1 MSLHNKTAIVTGA
14 GQGIG
19 FAIVQQLLEKGARV
33 LLNDSDA
40 ALAAKAVATLMAGD
54 SLTEGS
60 TVPPGSTAA
69 ASAASPSPAEAAAI
83 PTTDPSPAEARFA
96 PRCIALAGDAGDTAF
111 VREMVDTAVRTF
123 GRLDIVVAN
132 AGLTFF
138 GDFFDYEPAAFAQ
151 VMQLNLSGSFF
162 LAQAAARQMR
172 GQGEGGSIVF
182 MSSVT
187 GHQAHRHLTAYGM
200 SKAALEML
208 ARGLVVELSPFGITV
223 NAVAPGATLTE
234 RTALDAGYANTWR
247 ELTPMG
253 RAATP
258 GDIANAV
265 LFLAG
270 PEARH
275 ITGQTLVVDGGWSA
289 VSPGP
294 DA

>member
-40 ALAAKAVATLMAGD
+40 ALAAKAVATLTAGD
-54 SLTEGS
+54 SPAEGS
-60 TVPPGSTAA
+60 TVPPGRTAA
-69 ASAASPSPAEAAAI
+69 ASAA
-83 PTTDPSPAEARFA
+83 DPSPAEARFT

-247 ELTPMG
+247 ELTPVG

-275 ITGQTLVVDGGWSA
+275 ITGQTLVVDGGWSV

-294 DA
+294 DARSGAT